1 MGRNAG
7 SLGPSSCLVGN
18 DQRNDIKVEYGIH
31 TNVAASDT
39 VTTSTLSIVLGV
51 VATPQSDPA
60 ATASVAFCS
69 CDVGDQAGTPAAGA
83 FLLKSWE
90 ADGTAATS
98 FGETINW
105 LAWGY

>member
-1 MGRNAG
+1 MGGQGHIGA
-7 SLGPSSCLVGN
+7 SKCLPVN
-18 DQRNDIKVEYGIH
+18 DQRGDLKLEYGIH

-39 VTTSTLSIVLGV
+39 LTTSTLSVVLGA

-83 FLLKSWE
+83 FLMKSWE
-90 ADGTAATS
+90 ADGTVATS